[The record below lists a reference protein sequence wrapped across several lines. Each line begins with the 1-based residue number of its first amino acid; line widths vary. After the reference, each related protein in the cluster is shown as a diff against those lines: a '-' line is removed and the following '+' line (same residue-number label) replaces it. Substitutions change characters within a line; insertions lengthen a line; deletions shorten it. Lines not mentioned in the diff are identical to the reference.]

1 MKSLD
6 WMQLAVFFVAL
17 IGLTPL
23 LGGWM
28 ARVYADEK
36 HLLQRPLGWLE
47 KLFYRYAECDP
58 KEEMDWRRY
67 AAALLWFNLIG
78 FAVVFAVTAASYGL
92 PQAQAHTR
100 VTGHGNS
107 QHSSPAKADAQKQQQ
122 R

>member
-1 MKSLD
+1 MNHNRTAS
-6 WMQLAVFFVAL
+6 
-17 IGLTPL
+17 I
-23 LGGWM
+23 
-28 ARVYADEK
+28 
-36 HLLQRPLGWLE
+36 LQR
-47 KLFYRYAECDP
+47 
-58 KEEMDWRRY
+58 
-67 AAALLWFNLIG
+67 